1 MTATHDT
8 IETSTRS
15 GWYDAVVACRQ
26 SLNGQTRPVVERWQT
41 TRLGRTGLR
50 RRTSTDHR
58 CVLKTAPLGSCH
70 NSEVWR
76 ARIRTWDTLPAPNFI
91 RIVQGDLS
99 LMDKFYQKIWNFHD
113 FQLLKSIFL
122 YHNVKIL
129 LKRTDFLIGIH
140 QRHKILS
147 KSLEGPAGI
156 ALPRGGDA
164 VTTMREGMWW
174 YLLLWISM
182 FKTPKFPKDIYILCE
197 TSKWH
202 RKK

>member
-140 QRHKILS
+140 QWQNRS
-147 KSLEGPAGI
+147 RG
-156 ALPRGGDA
+156 LPVLHCLGGDA
-164 VTTMREGMWW
+164 YWFLVLSVCLSVFLSRFGTT
-174 YLLLWISM
+174 
-182 FKTPKFPKDIYILCE
+182 KFVITE
-197 TSKWH
+197 TL
-202 RKK
+202 